1 MPSDNP
7 ISLPTQ
13 YEPSAFM
20 VKISSGF
27 CSFLRNVGKLLS
39 YRRPILVFHGTKAR
53 AKEDVLT
60 AASTAFPHNI
70 PNGFCINA
78 LTICFHASRQSVSR
92 NVKKPFSFLGLLA
105 FNLNCH
111 RSLSAFPSLQLNY
124 PQAPYLGSSPRMREA
139 LIGYCVLFIPI
150 ASFHNSA
157 QPHKRSRFFDLS
169 TSETA

>member
-20 VKISSGF
+20 LKISSGF

-124 PQAPYLGSSPRMREA
+124 PQAPLSRIIPAYAGSTHRLLRFIHS
-139 LIGYCVLFIPI
+139 YCEF
-150 ASFHNSA
+150 SQF
-157 QPHKRSRFFDLS
+157 R
-169 TSETA
+169 TAA